1 MLAPHELGR
10 VTVTLSGEGAHHVAI
25 AVERPET
32 LELLRRHA
40 DQLSQDLR
48 ESGWGDAQLD
58 FHHQDGRSGDGG
70 QQQRH
75 AQPQTPA
82 APMMTAD
89 RATIATPAPP
99 RPAAAQTPAGRI
111 DIRL

>member
-10 VTVTLSGEGAHHVAI
+10 VTMTLAGEGAHHVAI
-25 AVERPET
+25 SVERPET

-89 RATIATPAPP
+89 KATIATPALS
-99 RPAAAQTPAGRI
+99 RSAAARTATGRI